1 MSESETF
8 PRPHLIACLTA
19 LHSRPRSAH
28 ACVAVSAGA
37 CWVEAIHESGGAVWG
52 VLRRRGRVG
61 GGLCRT
67 GDGGGDGAV
76 QRVPHPETLGQNSN
90 RWRSGVEKS
99 IVDRFV

>member
-1 MSESETF
+1 M
-8 PRPHLIACLTA
+8 
-19 LHSRPRSAH
+19 
-28 ACVAVSAGA
+28 
-37 CWVEAIHESGGAVWG
+37 WG